1 MDERTK
7 NIIEDFD
14 KREIG
19 LEAPF
24 MFRCTM
30 CGECCIN
37 REDILLNAF
46 DVFRMSKALNTTP
59 EEFCERYCDIYPGPE
74 SRLVVV
80 CLNPVG
86 DLKICP
92 LLKER
97 KCMVHEAKP
106 TVCALFPLG
115 RGIINKQGDDPD
127 KVVGADIKYIFTDP
141 GCGDKAE
148 IHTVREWLSSFGIPV
163 DDPFFVK
170 WQKITVK
177 LSQFLRE
184 AEKALSEEV
193 MIQLW
198 NYVFICLY
206 LNYDMDQDFSE
217 QFEENTQALI
227 KMMKLAEGEE
237 KEEEKD

>member
-24 MFRCTM
+24 MFHCTM

-46 DVFRMSKALNTTP
+46 DVFRMSKTLNTTP
-59 EEFCERYCDIYPGPE
+59 EEFCKRYCDIYPGPE

-80 CLNPVG
+80 RLNPVG

-92 LLKER
+92 LLQGT

-115 RGIINKQGDDPD
+115 RGIINQQGDDPD
-127 KVVGADIKYIFTDP
+127 KVEGTDIKYIFTDP

-184 AEKALSEEV
+184 AEKTLDEKK
-193 MIQLW
+193 MFKLW
-198 NYVFICLY
+198 DCVYIYLY
-206 LNYDMDQDFSE
+206 LKYDMERDFSE
-217 QFEENTQALI
+217 QFEENTQMLTMI
-227 KMMKLAEGEE
+227 MEVVKGE
-237 KEEEKD
+237 DDAA

>member
-1 MDERTK
+1 MDERLK
-7 NIIEDFD
+7 SIMEDFD

-19 LEAPF
+19 LDAPF
-24 MFRCTM
+24 MFHCTM

-46 DVFRMSKALNTTP
+46 DVFRMSKALHLTP
-59 EEFCERYCDIYPGPE
+59 EEFCKRYCDIYPGAE

-80 CLNPVG
+80 RLNPVG

-92 LLKER
+92 LLKGK

-184 AEKALSEEV
+184 AEKTLDEKK
-193 MIQLW
+193 MFKLW
-198 NYVFICLY
+198 DCVYIYLYVK
-206 LNYDMDQDFSE
+206 YDMERDFSE
-217 QFEENTQALI
+217 QFEENTLMLTMI
-227 KMMKLAEGEE
+227 MEVVKGE
-237 KEEEKD
+237 DDAA